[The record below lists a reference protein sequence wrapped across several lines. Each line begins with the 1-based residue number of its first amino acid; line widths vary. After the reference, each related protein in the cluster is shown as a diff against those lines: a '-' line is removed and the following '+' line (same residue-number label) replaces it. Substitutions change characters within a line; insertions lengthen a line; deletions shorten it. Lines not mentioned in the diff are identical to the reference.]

1 MSNNSFLTTA
11 HYDSVPLQKLSDY
24 SRLPKPCPKAHL
36 DLEPLNVVLNQPGN
50 YSHNS
55 VGNAYASSNYPDQ
68 AERVNENNCCVIACC
83 GSYCSTRCK

>member
-1 MSNNSFLTTA
+1 MSNNSFLSAA

-50 YSHNS
+50 YPHNS

-68 AERVNENNCCVIACC
+68 AERVNENKIFI
-83 GSYCSTRCK
+83 SRY